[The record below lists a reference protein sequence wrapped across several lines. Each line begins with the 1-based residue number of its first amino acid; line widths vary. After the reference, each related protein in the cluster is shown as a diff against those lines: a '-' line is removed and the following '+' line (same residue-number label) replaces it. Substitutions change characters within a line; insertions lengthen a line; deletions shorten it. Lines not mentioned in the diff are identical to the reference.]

1 MGFARVLVANR
12 GEIAIRV
19 ARTAAEMGLAAVAVY
34 SEDDARSL
42 HVLRAGGGAER
53 LPGRGAAAYL
63 DQEALLAAAERAGCD
78 AVHPGYGFLS
88 ESAGFARR
96 AADRGL
102 TFVGPAPETLDL
114 FGDKARARAF
124 AERCAVPVLPG
135 TGADGGLAAARA
147 FLASLDAGADGGR
160 EGGVMIKAVG
170 GGGGRGM
177 RAVRTVG
184 ELDAAWPRCREE
196 ARRAFGRGDLYVER
210 LVPRARHVE
219 VQVAGDGAGAVI
231 DFGEREC
238 SLQRRRQKI
247 VEIAPAPNLAPDL
260 RGRIVAAAVSLAKA
274 ARFANLGTFEFLVD
288 EAEAGAWYFIEA
300 NPRLQV
306 EHTVTEE
313 VTGVDLVRLQ
323 FALAGGDP
331 LPVRGSVPAPRGYAV
346 QARVNLEAMR
356 PDGTVRPA
364 GGAVAAFEPP
374 SGPGVRVDTN
384 GYPGYAPN
392 PHFDPLIAKVV
403 VRTPGAPGA
412 GEGGAAAGAG
422 PGVGG
427 AAGFAAAAAKLR
439 RALGEFRVTGAET
452 NLAFLRNLLAH
463 PEVAAGRFHTG
474 FVEAH
479 LADLLDAGGTPEPA
493 PRAPGDGSGSP
504 GGTALGEAR
513 ELPEAPP
520 AGARERASGSSDG
533 SAASEGVVFAGTRVD
548 PRDPLAVLVHGKAD
562 PLGEEV
568 RGPGNARPEAP
579 GAEAAGPG
587 AAESAAGGGGAGA
600 ASSPAG
606 GSGEGS
612 GAGAVSGPGAG
623 SEPDAGPV
631 SHPGPERGTPEP
643 GAVLAPMQGT
653 VIEVLVEAGDAIHLG
668 RELLVMEAM
677 KMQHVIAADRT
688 GRVRRLAVREGD
700 TVAEGSPLLVL
711 EEGAVE
717 RPASAGAEDL
727 DLDAIRPD
735 LAEVLERQAL
745 TRDERRPEAVA
756 RRRRTGQRTAREN
769 VEDLVD
775 PGSFVEYGGLALAA
789 RRKRHSMDEL
799 VRRTPADGLV
809 AGIGR
814 VNGGLFGD
822 ERARCLVMAYD
833 YTVLAGTQGK
843 FNHYKKDRM
852 FALAEQWR
860 LPMVFFTEGGGG
872 RPGDT
877 DVVFAADLHIPAF
890 HLLGRLSG
898 LVPLVGI
905 ASGRCFAGNAV
916 VLGCCDVV
924 IATRNANIGMG
935 GPAMIEGGGL
945 GVFRPEEVG
954 PMEVQ
959 APNGVVDVPVADE
972 AEAVAAAKR
981 YLSYFQGAVDDWT
994 CADQRRLRHAVPEDR
1009 LRVYDVRSVVELLAD
1024 EGSVLELKREF
1035 GPGMV
1040 TALARIE
1047 GRPIGIVANN
1057 PIHLAGA
1064 VDSDGA
1070 DKAARFMQ
1078 ICDAFDV
1085 PILCLCDTPGNMVGP
1100 EAEKTAL
1107 VRHCCRLY
1115 VTGASVTVPMFTVVL
1130 RKSYGLGAQAMA
1142 AGSFHAPFLA
1152 VSWPTGEFGGMGLEG
1167 AVKLGYRNELAAIG
1181 DPAARMARYEEMV
1194 AAMYEQ
1200 GKALNTAA
1208 LFEIDDVIDPADTRR
1223 RIVEGLRAC
1232 PPPAPR
1238 TGKKRP
1244 CIDTW

>member
-1 MGFARVLVANR
+1 MGLSRVLVANR
-12 GEIAIRV
+12 GEIAIRI
-19 ARTAAEMGLAAVAVY
+19 ARSAAELGLASAAVY
-34 SEDDARSL
+34 SEDDAGSL
-42 HVLRAGGGAER
+42 HAVRADRAE
-53 LPGRGAAAYL
+53 LVPGRGVAAYL
-63 DQEALLAAAERAGCD
+63 DQEAILDAAERAECD
-78 AVHPGYGFLS
+78 ALHPGYGFLS
-88 ESAGFARR
+88 ENAYFARR
-96 AADRGL
+96 CADRGIV
-102 TFVGPAPETLDL
+102 FVGPAPETLDL
-114 FGDKARARAF
+114 FGDKARARVF
-124 AERCAVPVLPG
+124 ASECGVPVLPG
-135 TGADGGLAAARA
+135 TAVEGGLETARE
-147 FLASLDAGADGGR
+147 FLASLGDGATGA
-160 EGGVMIKAVG
+160 MIKAAG

-177 RAVRTVG
+177 SVVRSVA
-184 ELDAAWPRCREE
+184 ELESSWPRCRDEV
-196 ARRAFGRGDLYVER
+196 RRAFGRDDLFVER
-210 LVPRARHVE
+210 FVPRARHIE
-219 VQVAGDGAGAVI
+219 VQVAGDGAGRVV

-247 VEIAPAPNLAPDL
+247 VEIAPAPSLDADL
-260 RGRIVAAAVSLAKA
+260 RGRIVAAALTLAKA

-288 EAEAGAWYFIEA
+288 ETGSPYFIEA

-323 FALAGGDP
+323 LELAGGGP
-331 LPVRGSVPAPRGYAV
+331 LPDRGEVAAANGCAI
-346 QARVNLEAMR
+346 QARINLEAMQ

-364 GGAVAAFEPP
+364 GGTISRFEPP
-374 SGPGVRVDTN
+374 SGPGVRIDTS
-384 GYPGYAPN
+384 GYAGYAPN
-392 PHFDPLIAKVV
+392 PGFDPLIAKVV
-403 VRTPGAPGA
+403 VRAN
-412 GEGGAAAGAG
+412 
-422 PGVGG
+422 G
-427 AAGFAAAAAKLR
+427 AAGPDAFAAAAGKMH
-439 RALGEFRVTGAET
+439 RALGEFRLDGVGS
-452 NLAFLRNLLAH
+452 NLGFLRNLLAH
-463 PEVAAGRFHTG
+463 PEVLAGRLHTE

-479 LADLLDAGGTPEPA
+479 LGELLDGIETQ
-493 PRAPGDGSGSP
+493 
-504 GGTALGEAR
+504 T
-513 ELPEAPP
+513 
-520 AGARERASGSSDG
+520 
-533 SAASEGVVFAGTRVD
+533 ASETAVASSGNGASTVASAVLAGTRVD
-548 PRDPLAVLVHGKAD
+548 AADPLAVLAHGREDDAGASVSEGV
-562 PLGEEV
+562 PAT
-568 RGPGNARPEAP
+568 PAR
-579 GAEAAGPG
+579 G
-587 AAESAAGGGGAGA
+587 AA
-600 ASSPAG
+600 
-606 GSGEGS
+606 
-612 GAGAVSGPGAG
+612 
-623 SEPDAGPV
+623 
-631 SHPGPERGTPEP
+631 EP

-653 VIEVLVEAGDAIHLG
+653 VIEVFVAVGDPVHLG

-677 KMQHVIAADRT
+677 KMQHAIAAERT
-688 GRVRRLAVREGD
+688 GRVRRLVVREGD

-711 EEGAVE
+711 DEAAIEP
-717 RPASAGAEDL
+717 PAAGAGESL

-745 TRDERRPEAVA
+745 ARDERRPEAVA

-769 VEDLVD
+769 VDDLVD
-775 PGSFVEYGGLALAA
+775 PGSLIEYGALVVAA
-789 RRKRHSMDEL
+789 RRQRHSMDEL

-814 VNGGLFGD
+814 VNGHLFDD

-843 FNHYKKDRM
+843 FNHHKKDRM
-852 FALAEQWR
+852 FALAEKWR

-877 DVVFAADLHIPAF
+877 DIVFAADLHIPAF

-959 APNGVVDVPVADE
+959 VPNGVVDIPVEDE
-972 AEAVAAAKR
+972 TEAVGAAKR

-994 CADQRRLRHAVPEDR
+994 CADQRRLRHVVPEDR
-1009 LRVYDVRSVVELLAD
+1009 LRTYDVHRVIEVLAD
-1024 EGSVLELKREF
+1024 EDSILELKAEF

-1040 TALARIE
+1040 TALLRIE
-1047 GRPIGIVANN
+1047 GRPIGLVANN
-1057 PIHLAGA
+1057 PVHLAGA

-1078 ICDAFDV
+1078 ICDAFDI
-1085 PILCLCDTPGNMVGP
+1085 PILSLCDTPGNMVGP

-1115 VTGASVTVPMFTVVL
+1115 VTGASVTVPMFTIVL

-1142 AGSFHAPFLA
+1142 AGSFHAPFFA

-1167 AVKLGYRNELAAIG
+1167 AVKLGYRNELAAIE
-1181 DPAARMARYEEMV
+1181 DPAERMARYEEMV

-1200 GKALNTAA
+1200 GKALNTAT

-1223 RIVEGLRAC
+1223 WIVEGLRAC
-1232 PPPAPR
+1232 PPPATR

>member
-1 MGFARVLVANR
+1 MGLARVLVANR
-12 GEIAIRV
+12 GEIAIRI
-19 ARTAAEMGLAAVAVY
+19 ARSAADLGLATVAVY

-42 HVLRAGGGAER
+42 HAARADRAE
-53 LPGRGAAAYL
+53 LVPGRGVAAYL
-63 DQEALLAAAERAGCD
+63 DQEAILDAAERAECD
-78 AVHPGYGFLS
+78 ALHPGYGFLS
-88 ESAGFARR
+88 ENAGFARR
-96 AADRGL
+96 CAERGL
-102 TFVGPAPETLDL
+102 TFVGPDPETLDL

-124 AERCAVPVLPG
+124 ATERGVAVLPG
-135 TGADGGLAAARA
+135 TTVEGGIEAAREFLAA
-147 FLASLDAGADGGR
+147 LGGDSGGA
-160 EGGVMIKAVG
+160 MLKAAG

-177 RAVRTVG
+177 AAVRSVA
-184 ELDAAWPRCREE
+184 ELENAWPRCRDE
-196 ARRAFGRGDLYVER
+196 ARRAFGRDELYAEQ
-210 LVPRARHVE
+210 LVPRARHIE
-219 VQVAGDGAGAVI
+219 VQVAGDGTGRVV

-247 VEIAPAPNLAPDL
+247 VEIAPAPNLDPAL
-260 RGRIVAAAVSLAKA
+260 RGRIVDAALALAKA
-274 ARFANLGTFEFLVD
+274 ACFANLGTFEFLVD
-288 EAEAGAWYFIEA
+288 EAGRPYFIET

-313 VTGVDLVRLQ
+313 LAGVDLVRLQ
-323 FALAGGDP
+323 LELAGGGP
-331 LPVRGSVPAPRGYAV
+331 LPGERNGILGRGCAV
-346 QARVNLEAMR
+346 QARVNLESLQ

-364 GGAVAAFEPP
+364 GGVIDGFEPP
-374 SGPGVRVDTN
+374 GGPGVRVDTS
-384 GYPGYAPN
+384 GYAGYSPN
-392 PHFDPLIAKVV
+392 PGFDSLIAKVV
-403 VRTPGAPGA
+403 VRTDG
-412 GEGGAAAGAG
+412 AAGAD
-422 PGVGG
+422 
-427 AAGFAAAAAKLR
+427 AFAAAAGKLR
-439 RALGEFRVTGAET
+439 RALGEFRLAGVAS
-452 NLAFLRNLLAH
+452 NLGFLRSLLEH
-463 PEVAAGRFHTG
+463 PEVLAGRLHTELVEGNLGGLLAAIEEEREAPVAEEAAAGRART
-474 FVEAH
+474 
-479 LADLLDAGGTPEPA
+479 DAAPLSNGGP
-493 PRAPGDGSGSP
+493 PGAS
-504 GGTALGEAR
+504 TAVL
-513 ELPEAPP
+513 
-520 AGARERASGSSDG
+520 
-533 SAASEGVVFAGTRVD
+533 AGTRVD
-548 PRDPLAVLVHGKAD
+548 AADPLAVLAHGKD
-562 PLGEEV
+562 
-568 RGPGNARPEAP
+568 
-579 GAEAAGPG
+579 
-587 AAESAAGGGGAGA
+587 GGGGASMPQGATASPAPGA
-600 ASSPAG
+600 A
-606 GSGEGS
+606 
-612 GAGAVSGPGAG
+612 VPGA
-623 SEPDAGPV
+623 AA
-631 SHPGPERGTPEP
+631 PEP
-643 GAVLAPMQGT
+643 GAILAPMQGT
-653 VIEVLVEAGDAIHLG
+653 VIDVFVVEGDRIHLG

-677 KMQHVIAADRT
+677 KMQHVIAAERT
-688 GRVRRLAVREGD
+688 GRVRRLVTRAGD

-711 EEGAVE
+711 DEAAIEPPAAGEGQ
-717 RPASAGAEDL
+717 DF

-735 LAEVLERQAL
+735 LAEVLERQDL
-745 TRDERRPEAVA
+745 TRDERRPDAVA

-775 PGSFVEYGGLALAA
+775 PGSLIEYGALVVAA
-789 RRKRHSMDEL
+789 RRQRHSMDEL

-814 VNGGLFGD
+814 VNGHLFGD

-843 FNHYKKDRM
+843 FNHQKKDRM
-852 FALAEQWR
+852 FALAEKWR

-877 DVVFAADLHIPAF
+877 DIVFAADLHIPAF

-959 APNGVVDVPVADE
+959 VPNGVVDIPVEDE

-981 YLSYFQGAVDDWT
+981 YLSYFQGAVDDWG

-1009 LRVYDVRSVVELLAD
+1009 LRIYDVHRVIEVLAD
-1024 EGSVLELKREF
+1024 EGSILELRAEF

-1040 TALARIE
+1040 TALIRIE
-1047 GRPIGIVANN
+1047 GRPIGLVANN
-1057 PIHLAGA
+1057 PVHLAGA

-1078 ICDAFDV
+1078 ICDAFDI

-1142 AGSFHAPFLA
+1142 AGSFHAPFFA

-1167 AVKLGYRNELAAIG
+1167 AVKLGYRKELAAIE
-1181 DPAARMARYEEMV
+1181 DSAERMARYEEMV

-1200 GKALNTAA
+1200 GKALNTATV
-1208 LFEIDDVIDPADTRR
+1208 FEIDDVIDPADTRR
-1223 RIVEGLRAC
+1223 WIVEGLRAC
-1232 PPPAPR
+1232 PPPEPR
-1238 TGKKRP
+1238 AGKKRP

>member
-1 MGFARVLVANR
+1 MGLARILIANR
-12 GEIAIRV
+12 GEIAIRI
-19 ARTAAEMGLAAVAVY
+19 ARSAAELGLAVVAVR
-34 SEDDARSL
+34 SEDDAGSL
-42 HVLRAGGGAER
+42 HAARADEVMT
-53 LPGRGAAAYL
+53 LPGRGASAYL
-63 DQEALLAAAERAGCD
+63 DREAIVGAAERASCD

-88 ESAGFARR
+88 EDADFAR
-96 AADRGL
+96 ACAERGV

-124 AERCAVPVLPG
+124 AGRCGVPVLPG
-135 TGADGGLAAARA
+135 TTVEGGLDAARA
-147 FLASLDAGADGGR
+147 FLASWEGEG
-160 EGGVMIKAVG
+160 GGVMIKAAG

-177 RAVRTVG
+177 SAARSVA
-184 ELDAAWPRCREE
+184 ELEGAWPRCRDE
-196 ARRAFGRGDLYVER
+196 ARRAFGREALYVER
-210 LVPRARHVE
+210 LVMRARHVE
-219 VQVAGDGAGAVI
+219 VQVAGDGAGGAV

-247 VEIAPAPNLAPDL
+247 VEIAPAPNLDPGL
-260 RGRIVAAAVSLAKA
+260 RERIVAAALAL
-274 ARFANLGTFEFLVD
+274 AREARLVNLATFEFLVD
-288 EAEAGAWYFIEA
+288 EAGAPYFIEA
-300 NPRLQV
+300 NPRIQV

-313 VTGVDLVRLQ
+313 LAGVDLVRLQ
-323 FALAGGDP
+323 LDLAGGAP
-331 LPVRGSVPAPRGYAV
+331 LPEGRNGIPRQGFAM
-346 QARVNLEAMR
+346 QARVNLESLQ

-364 GGAVAAFEPP
+364 GGAIETFEPP
-374 SGPGVRVDTN
+374 SGPGVRVDTS
-384 GYPGYAPN
+384 GYAGYAPN
-392 PHFDPLIAKVV
+392 PGFDSLIAKVV
-403 VRTPGAPGA
+403 VRSD
-412 GEGGAAAGAG
+412 
-422 PGVGG
+422 G
-427 AAGFAAAAAKLR
+427 AAGPEAFAVAAGKLR
-439 RALGEFRVTGAET
+439 RALGEFRVDGVAT
-452 NLAFLRNLLAH
+452 NIGFLRNLLAH
-463 PEVAAGRFHTG
+463 PEVVAGRLHTG

-479 LADLLDAGGTPEPA
+479 LAELV
-493 PRAPGDGSGSP
+493 DGSGASP
-504 GGTALGEAR
+504 AAPPGSTPSAR
-513 ELPEAPP
+513 EGDP
-520 AGARERASGSSDG
+520 A
-533 SAASEGVVFAGTRVD
+533 AAAVLAGTRVD
-548 PRDPLAVLVHGKAD
+548 AADPLAVLAHGKE
-562 PLGEEV
+562 GEPD
-568 RGPGNARPEAP
+568 R
-579 GAEAAGPG
+579 G
-587 AAESAAGGGGAGA
+587 AA
-600 ASSPAG
+600 
-606 GSGEGS
+606 
-612 GAGAVSGPGAG
+612 GAG
-623 SEPDAGPV
+623 SGPAAV
-631 SHPGPERGTPEP
+631 PIPGVPEP
-643 GAVLAPMQGT
+643 GAILAPMQGAILAPMQGT
-653 VIEVLVEAGDAIHLG
+653 IIEMYVGEGDPIHVG
-668 RELLVMEAM
+668 RDLLVMEAM
-677 KMQHVIAADRT
+677 KMQHVIAADRS
-688 GRVRRLAVREGD
+688 GRVRRLAVGEGD

-711 EEGAVE
+711 DHAEVAPPAEGGDDE
-717 RPASAGAEDL
+717 L

-745 TRDERRPEAVA
+745 TRDERRPDAVE

-769 VEDLVD
+769 VDDLVD
-775 PGSFVEYGGLALAA
+775 EGSLIEYGALVVAA
-789 RRKRHSMDEL
+789 RRQRHSMEEL

-814 VNGGLFGD
+814 VNGHLFGY

-843 FNHYKKDRM
+843 FNHQKKDRM
-852 FALAEQWR
+852 FALAEKWR
-860 LPMVFFTEGGGG
+860 LPMVFFAEGGGG

-877 DVVFAADLHIPAF
+877 DIVFAADLHIPAF

-954 PMEVQ
+954 PMDVQ
-959 APNGVVDVPVADE
+959 VPNGVVDIPVEDE
-972 AEAVAAAKR
+972 AEAVVAAKR
-981 YLSYFQGAVDDWT
+981 YLSYFQGPVDDWT
-994 CADQRRLRHAVPEDR
+994 CPDQRRLRHVVPEDR
-1009 LRVYDVRSVVELLAD
+1009 LRIYDVRSVVEVLAD

-1040 TALARIE
+1040 TAFVRIE
-1047 GRPIGIVANN
+1047 GRPIGLVANN

-1078 ICDAFDV
+1078 ICDAFDI

-1115 VTGASVTVPMFTVVL
+1115 VTGSSVTVPMFTVVL

-1142 AGSFHAPFLA
+1142 AGSFHAPFFA

-1167 AVKLGYRNELAAIG
+1167 AVKLGYRKELAALE
-1181 DPAARMARYEEMV
+1181 DPAERMALYDEMV

-1200 GKALNTAA
+1200 GKALNTATV
-1208 LFEIDDVIDPADTRR
+1208 FEIDDVIDPADTRR
-1223 RIVEGLRAC
+1223 WIVEGLRAC
-1232 PPPAPR
+1232 PPSEPR

>member
-1 MGFARVLVANR
+1 MGISRVLIANR
-12 GEIAIRV
+12 GEIAIRI
-19 ARTAAEMGLAAVAVY
+19 ARAAAELGLDSVVVY

-42 HVLRAGGGAER
+42 HAMRADRAE
-53 LPGRGAAAYL
+53 LVPGRGAAAYL
-63 DQEALLAAAERAGCD
+63 DQTAMLDAAERAQCD

-88 ESAGFARR
+88 ENADFARR
-96 AADRGL
+96 SAEREI

-124 AERCAVPVLPG
+124 AVECGVSVLPG
-135 TGADGGLAAARA
+135 TAVEGGIEEARE
-147 FLASLDAGADGGR
+147 FLAGL
-160 EGGVMIKAVG
+160 EGDSSGVMIKAAG

-177 RAVRTVG
+177 SAVRTVG
-184 ELDAAWPRCREE
+184 ELESAWPRCRDE
-196 ARRAFGRGDLYVER
+196 AWRAFGRDALYVER
-210 LVPRARHVE
+210 LVPRARHIE
-219 VQVAGDGAGAVI
+219 VQVAGDGAGGVV

-247 VEIAPAPNLAPDL
+247 VEIAPAPHLDADS
-260 RGRIVAAAVSLAKA
+260 RARIIAAALSLARA
-274 ARFANLGTFEFLVD
+274 ARFASLGTFEFLVD
-288 EAEAGAWYFIEA
+288 ESGCAYFIEA

-313 VTGVDLVRLQ
+313 IMGVDLVRLQ
-323 FALAGGDP
+323 LALAGGAP
-331 LPVRGSVPAPRGYAV
+331 LPAGANGPGPGGFAV
-346 QARVNLEAMR
+346 QARVNLEMMQ

-364 GGAVAAFEPP
+364 GGAIAIFEPP
-374 SGPGVRVDTN
+374 SGPGVRTDTS
-384 GYPGYAPN
+384 GYAGYAPN
-392 PHFDPLIAKVV
+392 PGFDPLIAKVV
-403 VRTPGAPGA
+403 VRTNGA
-412 GEGGAAAGAG
+412 GG
-422 PGVGG
+422 PGVFAD
-427 AAGFAAAAAKLR
+427 AAGKLR
-439 RALGEFRVTGAET
+439 RALGEFRLDGVAS
-452 NLAFLRNLLAH
+452 NLGFLRSLLAH
-463 PEVAAGRFHTG
+463 PEVRAGRLHTEL
-474 FVEAH
+474 VEAH
-479 LADLLDAGGTPEPA
+479 LAVLLEGVERRTGA
-493 PRAPGDGSGSP
+493 
-504 GGTALGEAR
+504 
-513 ELPEAPP
+513 P
-520 AGARERASGSSDG
+520 AGAAAPGHPG
-533 SAASEGVVFAGTRVD
+533 TAATSAVLAGTRVD
-548 PRDPLAVLVHGKAD
+548 TADPLAVLAHGKEIGPETPAT
-562 PLGEEV
+562 GEAS
-568 RGPGNARPEAP
+568 PSPEP
-579 GAEAAGPG
+579 
-587 AAESAAGGGGAGA
+587 A
-600 ASSPAG
+600 AS
-606 GSGEGS
+606 
-612 GAGAVSGPGAG
+612 
-623 SEPDAGPV
+623 
-631 SHPGPERGTPEP
+631 EP
-643 GAVLAPMQGT
+643 GAILAPMQGT
-653 VIEVLVEAGDAIHLG
+653 VIEVFVAEGDPVHLG

-677 KMQHVIAADRT
+677 KMQHVVAAERT
-688 GRVRRLAVREGD
+688 GRVRRLVVGEGD

-711 EEGAVE
+711 DEAEIAPSDAGEG
-717 RPASAGAEDL
+717 EDL

-745 TRDERRPEAVA
+745 ARDARRPEAVE

-769 VEDLVD
+769 VDDLVD
-775 PGSFVEYGGLALAA
+775 PGSFIEYGALVVAA
-789 RRKRHSMDEL
+789 RRQRHSMDEL

-814 VNGGLFGD
+814 VNGHLVED
-822 ERARCLVMAYD
+822 EKARCLVMAYD

-843 FNHYKKDRM
+843 FNHHKKDRM
-852 FALAEQWR
+852 FALAEKWR
-860 LPMVFFTEGGGG
+860 LPMVFFAEGGGG

-877 DVVFAADLHIPAF
+877 DIVFAADLHIPAF

-959 APNGVVDVPVADE
+959 VPNGVVDIPVEDE
-972 AEAVAAAKR
+972 AEAVVAAKR

-1009 LRVYDVRSVVELLAD
+1009 LRIHDVRRVIEVLAD
-1024 EGSVLELKREF
+1024 EGSVLELRRDF
-1035 GPGMV
+1035 GPGMM
-1040 TALARIE
+1040 TAFIRIE
-1047 GRPIGIVANN
+1047 GRPIGLVANN
-1057 PIHLAGA
+1057 PVHLAGA

-1078 ICDAFDV
+1078 ICDAFDI

-1142 AGSFHAPFLA
+1142 AGSFHAPFFA
-1152 VSWPTGEFGGMGLEG
+1152 ISWPTGEFGGMGLEG
-1167 AVKLGYRNELAAIG
+1167 AVKLGYRNELAAIE
-1181 DPAARMARYEEMV
+1181 DPAERMARYEEMV

-1200 GKALNTAA
+1200 GKALNTATV
-1208 LFEIDDVIDPADTRR
+1208 FEIDDVIDPADTRR
-1223 RIVEGLRAC
+1223 WIVEGLRSC
-1232 PPPAPR
+1232 PRPEPR

>member
-1 MGFARVLVANR
+1 MGLQRVLIANR
-12 GEIAIRV
+12 GEIAIRI
-19 ARTAAEMGLAAVAVY
+19 ARTAAEMGLGAVAVY

-42 HVLRAGGGAER
+42 HVLRAEGGAER
-53 LPGRGAAAYL
+53 LPGQGAAAYL
-63 DQEALLAAAERAGCD
+63 DQEAVLAAAERAGCD

-96 AADRGL
+96 AVERGL

-114 FGDKARARAF
+114 FGDKVRARAF
-124 AERCAVPVLPG
+124 AERCVVPVLPG
-135 TGADGGLAAARA
+135 TDADGGLDAARA
-147 FLASLDAGADGGR
+147 FLASRSGGAGG
-160 EGGVMIKAVG
+160 EGGVMIKASA

-177 RAVRTVG
+177 RAVRTVE
-184 ELDAAWPRCREE
+184 ELGREWPRCREE

-210 LVPRARHVE
+210 LVPRARHIE
-219 VQVAGDGAGAVI
+219 VQVAGDGTGAAV

-247 VEIAPAPNLAPDL
+247 VEIAPAPNLPPDL
-260 RGRIVAAAVSLAKA
+260 RSRIVQAAVSLTKA

-288 EAEAGAWYFIEA
+288 EAGAWYFIEA

-323 FALAGGDP
+323 FALAGGGP
-331 LPVRGSVPAPRGYAV
+331 LPVRDSIPAPRGYAV
-346 QARVNLEAMR
+346 QARVNLEEMR

-364 GGAVAAFEPP
+364 GGVIGAFEPP
-374 SGPGVRVDTN
+374 SGPGVRVDTS
-384 GYPGYAPN
+384 GYSGYAPN
-392 PHFDPLIAKVV
+392 PRFDPLIAKVV
-403 VRTPGAPGA
+403 VRTDGAPA
-412 GEGGAAAGAG
+412 PGEGGAGAEAEA
-422 PGVGG
+422 GG

-439 RALGEFRVTGAET
+439 RALGELRVTGTAT
-452 NLAFLRNLLAH
+452 NAGFLRNLLAH
-463 PEVAAGRFHTG
+463 PEVTAGRFHTG

-479 LADLLDAGGTPEPA
+479 LADFLDAEPSGGTPEPA
-493 PRAPGDGSGSP
+493 PRAT
-504 GGTALGEAR
+504 GG
-513 ELPEAPP
+513 APSSTG
-520 AGARERASGSSDG
+520 AGY
-533 SAASEGVVFAGTRVD
+533 AGTRAGSRGPIAAAGRPGVD
-548 PRDPLAVLVHGKAD
+548 PLVAGVSSGPGGVHPGTSGPEEGRRQGRTGPAPSEPEPAAGAVLAGSRVDARDPLAVLVHGKSGAS
-562 PLGEEV
+562 G
-568 RGPGNARPEAP
+568 GAP
-579 GAEAAGPG
+579 AGPG
-587 AAESAAGGGGAGA
+587 PEAGVGPGSGADGSGSAP
-600 ASSPAG
+600 SSSGPPERE
-606 GSGEGS
+606 GEGS
-612 GAGAVSGPGAG
+612 
-623 SEPDAGPV
+623 DAD
-631 SHPGPERGTPEP
+631 RGRPEP

-653 VIEVLVEAGDAIHLG
+653 VIEVLVGEGDAIHFG

-677 KMQHVIAADRT
+677 KMQHVVAAERT

-711 EEGAVE
+711 DEGEVE
-717 RPASAGAEDL
+717 RPAADAAEDL

-735 LAEVLERQAL
+735 LAEVLERRAL

-775 PGSFVEYGGLALAA
+775 PGSFIEYGALVLAA
-789 RRKRHSMDEL
+789 RRQRHPIDEL
-799 VRRTPADGLV
+799 IRRTPADGLV

-814 VNGGLFGD
+814 VNGGVFGD

-843 FNHYKKDRM
+843 FNHHKKDRM

-877 DVVFAADLHIPAF
+877 DIVFAADLHIPAF

-954 PMEVQ
+954 PMDVQ
-959 APNGVVDVPVADE
+959 VPNGVVDVPVADE

-994 CADQRRLRHAVPEDR
+994 CADQRRLRHVVPEDR
-1009 LRVYDVRSVVELLAD
+1009 LRTYDVRNVVELLAD
-1024 EGSVLELKREF
+1024 EGSVLELRKEF

-1115 VTGASVTVPMFTVVL
+1115 VIGASVTVPMFTVVL

-1142 AGSFHAPFLA
+1142 AGSFHAPFFA

-1167 AVKLGYRNELAAIG
+1167 AVKLGYRNELAAID

-1200 GKALNTAA
+1200 GKALNTAT
-1208 LFEIDDVIDPADTRR
+1208 LFEVDDVIDPADTRR
-1223 RIVEGLRAC
+1223 WVVEGLRAC

-1238 TGKKRP
+1238 SGKKRP

>member
-1 MGFARVLVANR
+1 MGLRRVLIANR
-12 GEIAIRV
+12 GEIAIRI
-19 ARTAAEMGLAAVAVY
+19 ARSAADLGLAVVAVR
-34 SEDDARSL
+34 SEDDVGAL
-42 HVLRAGGGAER
+42 HAVRADEVET

-63 DQEALLAAAERAGCD
+63 DREAILGAAERARCD
-78 AVHPGYGFLS
+78 AIHPGYGFLS
-88 ESAGFARR
+88 ENAGFAR
-96 AADRGL
+96 ACAERGL

-114 FGDKARARAF
+114 FGDKSRARAF
-124 AERCAVPVLPG
+124 AEGRGVPVLPG
-135 TGADGGLAAARA
+135 TTVEGGLPAARELLLSLRADGGA
-147 FLASLDAGADGGR
+147 
-160 EGGVMIKAVG
+160 VMIKAAG

-177 RAVRTVG
+177 AAVASPA
-184 ELDAAWPRCREE
+184 ELEREWRRCRDE
-196 ARRAFGRGDLYVER
+196 AGRAFGREELYVER
-210 LVPRARHVE
+210 LVERARHVE
-219 VQVAGDGAGAVI
+219 VQVAGDGAGGVV

-247 VEIAPAPNLAPDL
+247 VEIAPAPNLDPDL
-260 RGRIVAAAVSLAKA
+260 RDRIVAAALSLARE

-288 EAEAGAWYFIEA
+288 EDGGAYFIEA
-300 NPRLQV
+300 NPRIQV

-313 VTGVDLVRLQ
+313 LLGVDLVRLQ
-323 FALAGGDP
+323 LELAGGGS
-331 LPVRGSVPAPRGYAV
+331 LPGERNGTPGRGFAV
-346 QARVNLEAMR
+346 QARVNLESLQ

-364 GGAVAAFEPP
+364 GGVIDGFEPP
-374 SGPGVRVDTN
+374 TGPGVRVDTS
-384 GYPGYAPN
+384 GYAGYAPH
-392 PHFDPLIAKVV
+392 PGFDSLIAKVV
-403 VRTPGAPGA
+403 VRTEGA
-412 GEGGAAAGAG
+412 
-422 PGVGG
+422 GG
-427 AAGFAAAAAKLR
+427 AAGADTFAAAAGKLR
-439 RALGEFRVTGAET
+439 RALGEFRLAGVAT
-452 NLAFLRNLLAH
+452 NIGFLRNLLAH
-463 PEVAAGRFHTG
+463 PEVVAGHLHTG
-474 FVEAH
+474 FVETN
-479 LADLLDAGGTPEPA
+479 LAALVDVDGAEPPSTPGA
-493 PRAPGDGSGSP
+493 
-504 GGTALGEAR
+504 
-513 ELPEAPP
+513 APP
-520 AGARERASGSSDG
+520 ARDVTP
-533 SAASEGVVFAGTRVD
+533 AAAAVLAGTKVD
-548 PRDPLAVLVHGKAD
+548 AADPLAVLEHGKE
-562 PLGEEV
+562 G
-568 RGPGNARPEAP
+568 AP
-579 GAEAAGPG
+579 GR
-587 AAESAAGGGGAGA
+587 
-600 ASSPAG
+600 
-606 GSGEGS
+606 
-612 GAGAVSGPGAG
+612 
-623 SEPDAGPV
+623 
-631 SHPGPERGTPEP
+631 PGPSSGGDPAPTAAPRAAEP
-643 GAVLAPMQGT
+643 GAILAPMQGT
-653 VIEVLVEAGDAIHLG
+653 VIEIFVGEGDPIHLG

-677 KMQHVIAADRT
+677 KMQHVIAAERS
-688 GRVRRLAVREGD
+688 GRVRRLAVGAGD

-711 EEGAVE
+711 DEAHVAPPSEG
-717 RPASAGAEDL
+717 SGEDL

-745 TRDERRPEAVA
+745 TRDERRPDAVE

-769 VEDLVD
+769 VHDLVD
-775 PGSFVEYGGLALAA
+775 EGSFIEYGALVVAA
-789 RRKRHSMDEL
+789 RRQRHPMDEL

-814 VNGGLFGD
+814 VNGHLFED

-843 FNHYKKDRM
+843 FNHQKKDRM
-852 FALAEQWR
+852 FALAEKWR
-860 LPMVFFTEGGGG
+860 LPMVFFAEGGGG

-877 DVVFAADLHIPAF
+877 DIVFAADLHIPAF

-954 PMEVQ
+954 PMDVQ
-959 APNGVVDVPVADE
+959 VPNGVVDIPVEDE

-1009 LRVYDVRSVVELLAD
+1009 LRIHDVRRVIEVLAD
-1024 EGSVLELKREF
+1024 EGSILELKREF

-1040 TALARIE
+1040 TAFIRIE
-1047 GRPIGIVANN
+1047 GRPIGLVANN

-1070 DKAARFMQ
+1070 DKAARMMQ
-1078 ICDAFDV
+1078 ICDAFDI

-1142 AGSFHAPFLA
+1142 AGSFHAPFFA

-1167 AVKLGYRNELAAIG
+1167 AVKLGYRKELAEID
-1181 DPAARMARYEEMV
+1181 DPAERMARYEEMV

-1200 GKALNTAA
+1200 GKALNTATV
-1208 LFEIDDVIDPADTRR
+1208 FEIDDVIDPADTRR
-1223 RIVEGLRAC
+1223 WIVEGLRAC
-1232 PPPAPR
+1232 PPPEPR
-1238 TGKKRP
+1238 TAKKRP

>member
-1 MGFARVLVANR
+1 MGLRRVLIANR
-12 GEIAIRV
+12 GEIAIRI
-19 ARTAAEMGLAAVAVY
+19 ARSAAELGLAAVAVC
-34 SEDDARSL
+34 SEDDAGSL
-42 HVLRAGGGAER
+42 HAARAEEVET

-63 DQEALLAAAERAGCD
+63 DQEAILGAAERSGCD
-78 AVHPGYGFLS
+78 AIHPGYGFLS
-88 ESAGFARR
+88 ENAEFARR
-96 AADRGL
+96 CAERGI

-124 AERCAVPVLPG
+124 AEHCGVPVLPG
-135 TGADGGLAAARA
+135 TAVEGGLDAARG
-147 FLASLDAGADGGR
+147 FLVSLGGDA
-160 EGGVMIKAVG
+160 GGVMIKAAG

-177 RAVRTVG
+177 STVRSAA
-184 ELDAAWPRCREE
+184 ELESEWPRCREE
-196 ARRAFGRGDLYVER
+196 ARRAFGRAELYAER
-210 LVPRARHVE
+210 FVPRSRHIE
-219 VQVAGDGAGAVI
+219 VQVAGDGDGGAV

-247 VEIAPAPNLAPDL
+247 VEIAPAPNLEPDL
-260 RGRIVAAAVSLAKA
+260 RDRIVAAALSLARE
-274 ARFANLGTFEFLVD
+274 ARFANLGTLEFLVD
-288 EAEAGAWYFIEA
+288 ESGAAYFIEA
-300 NPRLQV
+300 NPRIQV

-313 VTGVDLVRLQ
+313 LAGVDLVRLQ
-323 FALAGGDP
+323 LELAGGGP
-331 LPVRGSVPAPRGYAV
+331 LPGLRNGLPRRGYAV
-346 QARVNLEAMR
+346 QARVNLEAMH
-356 PDGTVRPA
+356 PDGSVRPA
-364 GGAVAAFEPP
+364 GGAIEAFEPP
-374 SGPGVRVDTN
+374 SGPGVRVDTS
-384 GYPGYAPN
+384 GYSGYAPH
-392 PHFDPLIAKVV
+392 PGFDPLIAKVV
-403 VRTPGAPGA
+403 VRTD
-412 GEGGAAAGAG
+412 GEAG
-422 PGVGG
+422 PD
-427 AAGFAAAAAKLR
+427 AFAAAAAKLR
-439 RALGEFRVTGAET
+439 RALGEFRLAGVAT
-452 NLAFLRNLLAH
+452 NIEFLRNLLAH
-463 PEVAAGRFHTG
+463 PEVVAGRLHTE

-479 LADLLDAGGTPEPA
+479 LADLLDGIGSDPG
-493 PRAPGDGSGSP
+493 PRSGVSRSP
-504 GGTALGEAR
+504 LDDA
-513 ELPEAPP
+513 
-520 AGARERASGSSDG
+520 
-533 SAASEGVVFAGTRVD
+533 SAAAAVLAGTRVD
-548 PRDPLAVLVHGKAD
+548 AADPLAVLAHGKE
-562 PLGEEV
+562 GE
-568 RGPGNARPEAP
+568 PARPASTAGPAPAAAP
-579 GAEAAGPG
+579 GG
-587 AAESAAGGGGAGA
+587 
-600 ASSPAG
+600 
-606 GSGEGS
+606 
-612 GAGAVSGPGAG
+612 V
-623 SEPDAGPV
+623 
-631 SHPGPERGTPEP
+631 REP
-643 GAVLAPMQGT
+643 GAILAPMQGT
-653 VIEVLVEAGDAIHLG
+653 VIEMSIGEGDPIHVG

-677 KMQHVIAADRT
+677 KMQHVIAADRS

-700 TVAEGSPLLVL
+700 TVAQGSPLLVL
-711 EEGAVE
+711 DEAEVAP
-717 RPASAGAEDL
+717 PAAGAGEAL
-727 DLDAIRPD
+727 DLDAIRAD

-745 TRDERRPEAVA
+745 TRDDRRADAVE

-769 VEDLVD
+769 VDDLVD
-775 PGSFVEYGGLALAA
+775 EGSFIEYGALVVAA
-789 RRKRHSMDEL
+789 RRQRHSMAEL

-814 VNGGLFGD
+814 INGHLFED

-843 FNHYKKDRM
+843 FNHQKKDRM
-852 FALAEQWR
+852 FALAEKWR
-860 LPMVFFTEGGGG
+860 LPMVFFAEGGGG

-877 DVVFAADLHIPAF
+877 DIVFAADLHIPAF

-954 PMEVQ
+954 PMDVQ
-959 APNGVVDVPVADE
+959 VPNGVVDLPVEDE

-981 YLSYFQGAVDDWT
+981 YLSYFQGRVEDWT
-994 CADQRRLRHAVPEDR
+994 CADQRRLRHVVPEDR
-1009 LRVYDVRSVVELLAD
+1009 LRIYDVRRVIEVLAD
-1024 EGSVLELKREF
+1024 EGSILELRREF

-1040 TALARIE
+1040 TAFIRIE
-1047 GRPIGIVANN
+1047 GRPIGLVANN
-1057 PIHLAGA
+1057 PVHLAGA

-1078 ICDAFDV
+1078 ICDAFDL

-1100 EAEKTAL
+1100 EAERTAL

-1167 AVKLGYRNELAAIG
+1167 AVKLGYRKELAAIA
-1181 DPAARMARYEEMV
+1181 DPAERMARYEELV

-1200 GKALNTAA
+1200 GKALNTATV
-1208 LFEIDDVIDPADTRR
+1208 FEIDDVIDPADTRR

-1232 PPPAPR
+1232 PPPEPR

>member
-1 MGFARVLVANR
+1 MGLGRVLIANR

-19 ARTAAEMGLAAVAVY
+19 ARSAAELGIAAVAVC
-34 SEDDARSL
+34 SEDDAGSL
-42 HVLRAGGGAER
+42 HALRAEEVET
-53 LPGRGAAAYL
+53 LPGQGAAAYL
-63 DQEALLAAAERAGCD
+63 DQDAVLGAAERAKCD

-88 ESAGFARR
+88 ENAGFARR
-96 AADRGL
+96 CAERGV
-102 TFVGPAPETLDL
+102 TFVGPSAETLDL

-124 AERCAVPVLPG
+124 AEGLGVPVLPG
-135 TGADGGLAAARA
+135 TGTEGGLEAARA
-147 FLASLDAGADGGR
+147 FLASLGPDGP
-160 EGGVMIKAVG
+160 GVMIKAAG

-177 RAVRTVG
+177 AVVRS
-184 ELDAAWPRCREE
+184 AAALEREWPRCREE
-196 ARRAFGRGDLYVER
+196 ARRAFGRGELYVER
-210 LVPRARHVE
+210 LVARARHIE
-219 VQVAGDGAGAVI
+219 VQAAGDGAGGVV

-247 VEIAPAPNLAPDL
+247 VEVAPAPNLDPAL
-260 RGRIVAAAVSLAKA
+260 RERIVAAARSLAQA

-288 EAEAGAWYFIEA
+288 EDGAPYFIEA
-300 NPRLQV
+300 NPRIQV

-313 VTGVDLVRLQ
+313 LLGVDLVRLQ
-323 FALAGGDP
+323 LELAAGAP
-331 LPVRGSVPAPRGYAV
+331 LPEERNGRPPRGGCAV
-346 QARVNLEAMR
+346 QARVNLESLQ

-364 GGAVAAFEPP
+364 GGAVDAFEPP
-374 SGPGVRVDTN
+374 TGPGVRVDTS
-384 GYPGYAPN
+384 GYAGYAPN
-392 PHFDPLIAKVV
+392 PGFDPLIAKVV
-403 VRTPGAPGA
+403 VRTD
-412 GEGGAAAGAG
+412 GEAG
-422 PGVGG
+422 PGSD
-427 AAGFAAAAAKLR
+427 AFAAAAGKLR
-439 RALGEFRVTGAET
+439 RALGEFRIAGAAN
-452 NLAFLRNLLAH
+452 NLAFLRSLLAD
-463 PEVAAGRFHTG
+463 PEVVAGRLHTG
-474 FVEAH
+474 LVEAR
-479 LADLLDAGGTPEPA
+479 LAGWT
-493 PRAPGDGSGSP
+493 DGSGADPAAPLGASLPSP
-504 GGTALGEAR
+504 GGGDG
-513 ELPEAPP
+513 
-520 AGARERASGSSDG
+520 GAAV
-533 SAASEGVVFAGTRVD
+533 AASTAAAVLAGTRVD
-548 PRDPLAVLVHGKAD
+548 AADPLAVLAHGKEA
-562 PLGEEV
+562 GS
-568 RGPGNARPEAP
+568 GRPEA
-579 GAEAAGPG
+579 AEGPPSAPG
-587 AAESAAGGGGAGA
+587 AA
-600 ASSPAG
+600 PAP
-606 GSGEGS
+606 
-612 GAGAVSGPGAG
+612 APAPGA
-623 SEPDAGPV
+623 
-631 SHPGPERGTPEP
+631 REP

-653 VIEVLVEAGDAIHLG
+653 VIELFVGEGDPVHLG

-677 KMQHVIAADRT
+677 KMQHVIAAERT

-711 EEGAVE
+711 DEAEVAPPAAGGGEE
-717 RPASAGAEDL
+717 L

-735 LAEVLERQAL
+735 LAEVLERRAF
-745 TRDERRPEAVA
+745 TRDERRPDAVE

-769 VEDLVD
+769 VDDLVD
-775 PGSFVEYGGLALAA
+775 AGSFIEYGALVVAA
-789 RRKRHSMDEL
+789 RRARHSMDEL

-814 VNGGLFGD
+814 VNGHLFED
-822 ERARCLVMAYD
+822 EQARCLVMAYD

-843 FNHYKKDRM
+843 FNHQKKDRM
-852 FALAEQWR
+852 FALAEKWR
-860 LPMVFFTEGGGG
+860 LPMVFFAEGGGG

-877 DVVFAADLHIPAF
+877 DIVFAADLHIPAF

-954 PMEVQ
+954 PMDVQ
-959 APNGVVDVPVADE
+959 VPNGVVDVAVEDE
-972 AEAVAAAKR
+972 AGAVDAAKR
-981 YLSYFQGAVDDWT
+981 YLSYFQGPLDEWT
-994 CADQRRLRHAVPEDR
+994 CADQRRLRHVVPEDR
-1009 LRVYDVRSVVELLAD
+1009 LRIYDVRRVVEALAD
-1024 EGSVLELKREF
+1024 EGSVLELRPEF

-1040 TALARIE
+1040 TAFIRIE
-1047 GRPIGIVANN
+1047 GRPIGLVANN

-1078 ICDAFDV
+1078 ICDAFDL

-1115 VTGASVTVPMFTVVL
+1115 VTGSSVTVPMFTVVL

-1142 AGSFHAPFLA
+1142 AGSFHAPFFA

-1167 AVKLGYRNELAAIG
+1167 AVKLGYRKELAAIG
-1181 DPAARMARYEEMV
+1181 DPAERMARYEEMV

-1200 GKALNTAA
+1200 GKALNTATV
-1208 LFEIDDVIDPADTRR
+1208 FEVDDVIDPRDTRR
-1223 RIVEGLRAC
+1223 WIVEGLRAC

-1238 TGKKRP
+1238 RGKKRP

>member
-1 MGFARVLVANR
+1 MGFAGVLIANR
-12 GEIAIRV
+12 GEIAVRI
-19 ARTAAEMGLAAVAVY
+19 ARTAAEIGLAAVAVY

-63 DQEALLAAAERAGCD
+63 DQEAILAAAERAKCD

-88 ESAGFARR
+88 ESAEFARR
-96 AADRGL
+96 AAERGL
-102 TFVGPAPETLDL
+102 IFVGPAPETLDL

-135 TGADGGLAAARA
+135 TGADGGLEAARA
-147 FLASLDAGADGGR
+147 FLASLDADDGR
-160 EGGVMIKAVG
+160 EGGVMIKAAA

-177 RAVRTVG
+177 RAVRTAE

-196 ARRAFGRGDLYVER
+196 ARRAFGRGDLYVEL

-247 VEIAPAPNLAPDL
+247 VEFAPAPNLAPDL
-260 RGRIVAAAVSLAKA
+260 RSRLVEAAVSLARA

-288 EAEAGAWYFIEA
+288 EAGAWYFIEA

-313 VTGVDLVRLQ
+313 ITGIDLVRLQ
-323 FALAGGDP
+323 FALAGGGP
-331 LPVRGSVPAPRGYAV
+331 LPARESLPAPRGYAV
-346 QARVNLEAMR
+346 QARVNLEAIR
-356 PDGTVRPA
+356 PDGTIRPA
-364 GGAVAAFEPP
+364 GGAITAFEPP

-384 GYPGYAPN
+384 GYSGYAPN
-392 PHFDPLIAKVV
+392 PRFDPLIAKVV
-403 VRTPGAPGA
+403 VRTDGAA
-412 GEGGAAAGAG
+412 GVGEGAAATEAEADGT
-422 PGVGG
+422 
-427 AAGFAAAAAKLR
+427 AGFAAAAAKLR
-439 RALGEFRVTGAET
+439 RALGEFRVTGTET
-452 NLAFLRNLLAH
+452 NVGFLRNLLAH
-463 PEVAAGRFHTG
+463 PEVMAGRFNTE

-479 LADLLDAGGTPEPA
+479 LADLLDTGDETRDPA
-493 PRAPGDGSGSP
+493 PRATDGASS
-504 GGTALGEAR
+504 A
-513 ELPEAPP
+513 
-520 AGARERASGSSDG
+520 AGALL
-533 SAASEGVVFAGTRVD
+533 AGTRVD
-548 PRDPLAVLVHGKAD
+548 SRDPLAVLVHGKSGA
-562 PLGEEV
+562 LGGGEPA
-568 RGPGNARPEAP
+568 GPEA
-579 GAEAAGPG
+579 GVNGLA
-587 AAESAAGGGGAGA
+587 SAPP
-600 ASSPAG
+600 S
-606 GSGEGS
+606 
-612 GAGAVSGPGAG
+612 SGPHGPSSNRAQG
-623 SEPDAGPV
+623 PDPAPTPVHPPEP
-631 SHPGPERGTPEP
+631 SEP

-653 VIEVLVEAGDAIHLG
+653 VIEVLVGAGDAIHLG

-677 KMQHVIAADRT
+677 KMQHVIAAERT
-688 GRVRRLAVREGD
+688 GRVRRLTVREGD

-711 EEGAVE
+711 DEAAIE
-717 RPASAGAEDL
+717 RPAAGAEEDL

-745 TRDERRPEAVA
+745 TRDDLRPEAVA

-775 PGSFVEYGGLALAA
+775 PGSFTEYGALVLAA
-789 RRKRHSMDEL
+789 RRRRHSMDEL

-809 AGIGR
+809 AGMGR
-814 VNGGLFGD
+814 VNGDLFGD

-843 FNHYKKDRM
+843 FNHHKKDRM

-877 DVVFAADLHIPAF
+877 DIVFAADLHIPAF

-959 APNGVVDVPVADE
+959 APNGVVDIPVADE
-972 AEAVAAAKR
+972 AAAVAAAKR

-994 CADQRRLRHAVPEDR
+994 CADQRRLRYAVPEDR

-1024 EGSVLELKREF
+1024 EGSVLELRKAF

-1040 TALARIE
+1040 TAFARIE

-1057 PIHLAGA
+1057 PTHLAGA

-1115 VTGASVTVPMFTVVL
+1115 VIGASVTVPMFTVVL

-1142 AGSFHAPFLA
+1142 AGSFHAPFFA

-1167 AVKLGYRNELAAIG
+1167 AVKLGYRNELAAID

-1200 GKALNTAA
+1200 GKALNTAT

>member
-1 MGFARVLVANR
+1 MGFAGVLIANR
-12 GEIAIRV
+12 GEIAVRI
-19 ARTAAEMGLAAVAVY
+19 ARTAAEIGLAAVAVY

-63 DQEALLAAAERAGCD
+63 DQEAILAAAERAKCD

-88 ESAGFARR
+88 ESAEFARR
-96 AADRGL
+96 AAERGL
-102 TFVGPAPETLDL
+102 IFVGPAPETLDL

-135 TGADGGLAAARA
+135 TGADGGLEAARA
-147 FLASLDAGADGGR
+147 FLASLDADDGR
-160 EGGVMIKAVG
+160 EGGVMIKAAA

-177 RAVRTVG
+177 RAVRTAE

-196 ARRAFGRGDLYVER
+196 ARRAFGRGDLYVEL

-247 VEIAPAPNLAPDL
+247 VEFAPAPNLAPDL
-260 RGRIVAAAVSLAKA
+260 RSRLVEAAVSLARA

-288 EAEAGAWYFIEA
+288 EAGAWYFIEA

-313 VTGVDLVRLQ
+313 ITGIDLVRLQ
-323 FALAGGDP
+323 FALAGGGP
-331 LPVRGSVPAPRGYAV
+331 LPARESLPAPRGYAV
-346 QARVNLEAMR
+346 QARVNLEAIR
-356 PDGTVRPA
+356 PDGTIRPA
-364 GGAVAAFEPP
+364 GGAITAFEPP

-384 GYPGYAPN
+384 GYSGYAPN
-392 PHFDPLIAKVV
+392 PRFDPLIAKVV
-403 VRTPGAPGA
+403 VRTDGAA
-412 GEGGAAAGAG
+412 GVGEGAAATGAEADG
-422 PGVGG
+422 T
-427 AAGFAAAAAKLR
+427 AGFAAAAAKLR
-439 RALGEFRVTGAET
+439 RALGEFRVTGTET
-452 NLAFLRNLLAH
+452 NVGFLRNLLAH
-463 PEVAAGRFHTG
+463 PEVMAGRFNTE

-479 LADLLDAGGTPEPA
+479 LADLLDTGGETRDPA
-493 PRAPGDGSGSP
+493 PRATDGASS
-504 GGTALGEAR
+504 A
-513 ELPEAPP
+513 
-520 AGARERASGSSDG
+520 AGALL
-533 SAASEGVVFAGTRVD
+533 AGTRVD
-548 PRDPLAVLVHGKAD
+548 SRDPLAVLVHGKSGA
-562 PLGEEV
+562 LGGGEPV
-568 RGPGNARPEAP
+568 GPEAGVNGLASAP
-579 GAEAAGPG
+579 PSSGSHGP
-587 AAESAAGGGGAGA
+587 
-600 ASSPAG
+600 SSNRAQGPDPAPTP
-606 GSGEGS
+606 
-612 GAGAVSGPGAG
+612 AHPP
-623 SEPDAGPV
+623 EP
-631 SHPGPERGTPEP
+631 SEP

-653 VIEVLVEAGDAIHLG
+653 VIEVLVGAGDAIHLG

-677 KMQHVIAADRT
+677 KMQHVIAAERT
-688 GRVRRLAVREGD
+688 GRVRRLTVREGD

-711 EEGAVE
+711 DEAAIE
-717 RPASAGAEDL
+717 RPAAGAEEDL

-745 TRDERRPEAVA
+745 TRDDLRPEAVA

-775 PGSFVEYGGLALAA
+775 PGSFTEYGALVLAA
-789 RRKRHSMDEL
+789 RRRRHSMDEL

-809 AGIGR
+809 AGMGR
-814 VNGGLFGD
+814 VNGDLFGD

-843 FNHYKKDRM
+843 FNHHKKDRM

-877 DVVFAADLHIPAF
+877 DIVFAADLHIPAF

-959 APNGVVDVPVADE
+959 APNGVVDIPVADE
-972 AEAVAAAKR
+972 AAAVAAAKR

-994 CADQRRLRHAVPEDR
+994 CADQRRLRYAVPEDR

-1024 EGSVLELKREF
+1024 EGSVLELRKAF

-1040 TALARIE
+1040 TAFARIE

-1115 VTGASVTVPMFTVVL
+1115 VIGASVTVPMFTVVL

-1142 AGSFHAPFLA
+1142 AGSFHAPFFA

-1167 AVKLGYRNELAAIG
+1167 AVKLGYRNELAAID

-1200 GKALNTAA
+1200 GKALNTAT